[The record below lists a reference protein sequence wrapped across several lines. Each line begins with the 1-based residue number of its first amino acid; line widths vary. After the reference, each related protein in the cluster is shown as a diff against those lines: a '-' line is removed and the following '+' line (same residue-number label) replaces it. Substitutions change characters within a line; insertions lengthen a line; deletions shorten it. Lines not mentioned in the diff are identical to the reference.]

1 LKPITGT
8 FHDWFNLGL
17 TIVDALDTIYIMGLK
32 EGKAINSIQF
42 ISVCPTRKG
51 VMTHRI

>member
-17 TIVDALDTIYIMGLK
+17 TIVDALDTIYIMGLR
-32 EGKAINSIQF
+32 EGKAIILMLF
-42 ISVCPTRKG
+42 IRSSLGMICRPGT
-51 VMTHRI
+51 